1 MRFHIDS
8 RLRRLLLFFW
18 FACLG
23 GITLMS
29 LLPPSQAQV
38 PLTVSDKILHI
49 AAYTAAGFLTFLVQV
64 SKADRSGIHTLVTSV
79 LLCVLLGGIIE
90 ILQPLTGRSMELLDV
105 GADAV
110 GALLGS
116 GIAVL
121 LVFLQNR
128 RD

>member
-1 MRFHIDS
+1 
-8 RLRRLLLFFW
+8 
-18 FACLG
+18 
-23 GITLMS
+23 
-29 LLPPSQAQV
+29 
-38 PLTVSDKILHI
+38 
-49 AAYTAAGFLTFLVQV
+49 
-64 SKADRSGIHTLVTSV
+64 

-121 LVFLQNR
+121 LVSLKNR